1 MLSRLRCLNQLTS
14 ALARSPAAVLLGPRQ
29 CGKTTL
35 ARQFAQGLTV
45 SNSVESNPANPNVI
59 GPVTFFDCENPADV
73 LRLAHA
79 MTVLEPLRGL
89 VVIDEAQRLP
99 DLFPVLRVLID
110 RPDSPAKFLLLGS
123 ASPQIIKGSSES
135 LAGRVA
141 LLELSGFDITEVGAD
156 RWRDLWVRGGFPRSM
171 LADSDHDSF
180 AWRQDFIRLF
190 LERDLPALGLRLPTP
205 ALQRFWTMIAHYHGQ
220 LWSTAEI
227 SRSMGISQATVRD
240 YLDVLTHAFIV
251 RQLPPWFENIGKRQ
265 VKAPKVF
272 LRDSGL
278 LHGLL
283 GLDSWTSL
291 TSHPKLGASW
301 EGFVIEHLIHLS
313 GTRDAYFWATHGGA
327 ELDLLLFHHGRRIGF
342 EVKFQDAPTTT
353 KSMHIALSDLK
364 LDRLFVVYPGPVRIP
379 LTENIECLPF
389 TEIAAEVS

>member
-1 MLSRLRCLNQLTS
+1 MISRPRRLNQLTT
-14 ALARSPAAVLLGPRQ
+14 ALACSPAAMLLGPRQ

-35 ARQFAQGLTV
+35 VRQFAQ
-45 SNSVESNPANPNVI
+45 EFAAKKPND
-59 GPVTFFDCENPADV
+59 PVTLFDCENPADV
-73 LRLAHA
+73 MRLSQA

-89 VVIDEAQRLP
+89 IVIDEAQRLP

-110 RPDSPAKFLLLGS
+110 RASSPAKFMLLGI
-123 ASPQIIKGSSES
+123 ASPQIIKGASES

-141 LLELSGFDITEVGAD
+141 LLELTGFDITELGVD

-171 LADSDHDSF
+171 LSDTDADSF

-205 ALQRFWTMIAHYHGQ
+205 ALQRFWTMVAHYHGQ
-220 LWSTAEI
+220 VWNRAEV
-227 SRSMGISQATVRD
+227 SRSMGISEATVRN
-240 YLDVLTHAFIV
+240 YLDVMTHAFIV
-251 RQLPPWFENIGKRQ
+251 RQLPPWFENVGKRH
-265 VKAPKVF
+265 VKSPKVY

-283 GLDSWTSL
+283 GLDSWSNL
-291 TSHPKLGASW
+291 TAHPKLGASW

-327 ELDLLLFHHGRRIGF
+327 ELDFLLFHRGRRLGF
-342 EVKFQDAPTTT
+342 EVKFQDALTTT
-353 KSMHIALSDLK
+353 KSMHIAITDLK
-364 LDRLFVVYPGPVRIP
+364 LDRLFVVYPGTSRIP
-379 LTENIECLPF
+379 LTEKIECLPF
-389 TEIAAEVS
+389 TEIASEVS